1 MARKAPQP
9 AKALKSEAGKL
20 RTVRQRFFRRLFFA
34 FCVSALLWLLVKGP
48 YGAAVSWVAQGLTRV
63 VSFST
68 APVLQAQGNNVVIGR
83 RDFRADSGWL
93 QLSLL
98 QVHANAIPFAALGWA
113 LASSRKARIQVLKA
127 FGLLAAAHVLVLVA
141 EAQWFYASQLG
152 AWSLA
157 NYSEFSRAVWGVLR
171 FFANLAV
178 PYALPIVL
186 VFWAVPEETA
196 KLLGFPRLSE
206 DTPEL

>member
-1 MARKAPQP
+1 MGKRAAPARKAAEP
-9 AKALKSEAGKL
+9 ATHL
-20 RTVRQRFFRRLFFA
+20 RWLRRRFFRRLLYA
-34 FCVSALLWLLVKGP
+34 FCASALGWLLLKGP
-48 YGAAVSWVAQGLTRV
+48 YGAAVSWVAQGLTRM

-68 APVLQAQGNNVVIGR
+68 APVLEAQGNHVVIGR

-98 QVHANAIPFAALGWA
+98 QVHANTIPFFALGFA
-113 LASSRKARIQVLKA
+113 LASSRGSRFRVLKA
-127 FGLLAAAHVLVLVA
+127 FSWLAGAHVLSLVA

-157 NYSEFSRAVWGVLR
+157 NYSVLSRAFWGVLR
-171 FFANLAV
+171 FFLNLAV

-186 VFWAVPEETA
+186 VFWAV
-196 KLLGFPRLSE
+196 
-206 DTPEL
+206 

>member
-1 MARKAPQP
+1 MGRNAAPARKAAQP
-9 AKALKSEAGKL
+9 AAQL
-20 RTVRQRFFRRLFFA
+20 RVLRRRFFRRLLYA
-34 FCVSALLWLLVKGP
+34 FCASALAWLLLKGP
-48 YGAAVSWVAQGLTRV
+48 YGAAVSWVAQGLTRM

-68 APVLQAQGNNVVIGR
+68 APVLEAQGNHVVIGR

-98 QVHANAIPFAALGWA
+98 QVHANTIPFFALGFA
-113 LASSRKARIQVLKA
+113 LASSRPSRFRVLKA
-127 FGLLAAAHVLVLVA
+127 FAWLAGAHVVSLVA

-152 AWSLA
+152 AWSVA
-157 NYSEFSRAVWGVLR
+157 NYSEFSRAFWGVLR
-171 FFANLAV
+171 FFFNLAV

-196 KLLGFPRLSE
+196 TLLGLPQTTLRRTTS
-206 DTPEL
+206 

>member
-1 MARKAPQP
+1 MAKGGVLARKAAQP
-9 AKALKSEAGKL
+9 AAQL
-20 RTVRQRFFRRLFFA
+20 RWLRRRFFRRLLYA
-34 FCVSALLWLLVKGP
+34 FCVSALVWLLLKGP
-48 YGAAVSWVAQGLTRV
+48 YGAAVSWVAQGLTRM

-68 APVLQAQGNNVVIGR
+68 APVLEAQGNQVVIGR

-98 QVHANAIPFAALGWA
+98 QVHASTVPFLALGFG
-113 LASSRKARIQVLKA
+113 LASSRSSRFRVLKA
-127 FGLLAAAHVLVLVA
+127 FFWLAAAHVLYLVA

-152 AWSLA
+152 AWSVA
-157 NYSEFSRAVWGVLR
+157 NYSEFSRALWGVLR
-171 FFANLAV
+171 FFLNLAV

-196 KLLGFPRLSE
+196 TLLGLPQASLRHTTS
-206 DTPEL
+206 

>member
-1 MARKAPQP
+1 MGKRP
-9 AKALKSEAGKL
+9 AHGKKTAGDRTQL
-20 RTVRQRFFRRLFFA
+20 RFGRRRFFRRLLFA
-34 FCVSALLWLLVKGP
+34 FCGSALVWLLAKGP
-48 YGAAVSWVAQGLTRV
+48 YGAAVSWVAQGLTRM

-68 APVLQAQGNNVVIGR
+68 APVLEAQGNNVVIGR

-98 QVHANAIPFAALGWA
+98 QVHANTIPFFALGLA
-113 LASSRKARIQVLKA
+113 LASSRLGRFRVLKA
-127 FGLLAAAHVLVLVA
+127 FGWLAAAHVVSLVA

-157 NYSEFSRAVWGVLR
+157 NYSSFSRAFWGVVR
-171 FFANLAV
+171 FFANLVV

-186 VFWAVPEETA
+186 VFYALPQETA
-196 KLLGFPRLSE
+196 ELLGFSPPPDRSLA
-206 DTPEL
+206 L